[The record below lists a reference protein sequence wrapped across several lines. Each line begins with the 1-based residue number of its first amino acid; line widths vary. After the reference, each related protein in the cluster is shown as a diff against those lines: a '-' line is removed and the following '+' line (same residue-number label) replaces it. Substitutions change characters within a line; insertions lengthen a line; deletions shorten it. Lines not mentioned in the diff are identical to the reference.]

1 MTVIP
6 CHLKVI
12 IMLKIIFMGTADF
25 GGPVLEELADSK
37 VNKVVVVTQP
47 DRPQGRGRK
56 ILPTPIK
63 KIALDKGLEVF
74 QPENIND
81 KESINKMK
89 GFNPDIILVVAYGQI
104 LSSHILNV
112 PKRGCINIHGSLL
125 PKYRGAAPINRAIIN
140 GEKETGIT
148 FMFMKEKVDAGE
160 IIFQEK
166 IDILADETCGELYY
180 RLSALSADTL
190 LKLLGKIKSG
200 KMKRISQD
208 NKLATFARKM
218 NKGDGK
224 IDWSDKGEK
233 VYNLIRGTIPYPGAF
248 TYYKGKKLKIT
259 QARFLNGYQGEVDT
273 SSLKPGSVV
282 KIEKDSILIST
293 GDKGIIK
300 ILRLIPAG
308 SKELTAEQF
317 VNGYKIKTGDVLD

>member
-1 MTVIP
+1 
-6 CHLKVI
+6 
-12 IMLKIIFMGTADF
+12 MLKIIFMGTADF
-25 GGPVLEELADSK
+25 GGPFLEKLADSRE
-37 VNKVVVVTQP
+37 NKIAVITQP

-81 KESINKMK
+81 EESIKK
-89 GFNPDIILVVAYGQI
+89 IKEFNPDIILVVAYGQI
-104 LSSHILNV
+104 LSSHILNI
-112 PKRGCINIHGSLL
+112 PKIGCINIHGSLL

-166 IDILADETCGELYY
+166 IDILPDETCGELYN
-180 RLSALSADTL
+180 RLSDLSARFL
-190 LKLLGKIKSG
+190 SKLLEKIKSG
-200 KMKRISQD
+200 KIERISQD
-208 NKLATFARKM
+208 NKLVTFARKM
-218 NKGDGK
+218 NKEDGE

-248 TYYKGKKLKIT
+248 TFYKGRKLKIT
-259 QARFLNGYQGEVDT
+259 RARFLDDYQGEADT
-273 SSLKPGSVV
+273 GSGSPKPGRVI
-282 KIEKDSILIST
+282 KTEKDAILIST
-293 GDKGIIK
+293 GDKGVIK

-308 SKELTAEQF
+308 SRELTAEQF
-317 VNGYKIKTGDVLD
+317 VNGYKIKAGDVLCE

>member
-1 MTVIP
+1 
-6 CHLKVI
+6 
-12 IMLKIIFMGTADF
+12 MLKIIFMGTADF
-25 GGPVLEELADSK
+25 GGPVLEKLADIK
-37 VNKVVVVTQP
+37 ENQVMVITQP

-81 KESINKMK
+81 EESIKRIK
-89 GFNPDIILVVAYGQI
+89 EFSPDIILVVAYGQI
-104 LSSHILNV
+104 LSSYILNI
-112 PKRGCINIHGSLL
+112 PKIGCINIHGSLL

-140 GEKETGIT
+140 CEKETGIT

-166 IDILADETCGELYY
+166 IDILPDETCGELYY
-180 RLSALSADTL
+180 RLSDLSARTL
-190 LKLLGKIKSG
+190 PKLLEKIKSG
-200 KMKRISQD
+200 KIERILQD

-218 NKGDGK
+218 NKEDGK

-233 VYNLIRGTIPYPGAF
+233 IYNLIRGTIPFPGAF
-248 TYYKGKKLKIT
+248 TYYKGRKLKIT
-259 QARFLNGYQGEVDT
+259 RARFLDDYQDEADTGYP
-273 SSLKPGSVV
+273 KPGIVV
-282 KIEKDSILIST
+282 KTEKDGILIST

-300 ILRLIPAG
+300 IFRLIPAG
-308 SKELTAEQF
+308 SKELTANQF
-317 VNGYKIKTGDVLD
+317 VNGYKIKTGEALGE

>member
-1 MTVIP
+1 
-6 CHLKVI
+6 
-12 IMLKIIFMGTADF
+12 MLKIIFMGTADF
-25 GGPVLEELADSK
+25 GGSVLEKLADSRE
-37 VNKVVVVTQP
+37 NKILVITQP
-47 DRPQGRGRK
+47 DRPHGRGRK

-81 KESINKMK
+81 EESIKKINE
-89 GFNPDIILVVAYGQI
+89 FIPDIILVVAYGQI
-104 LSSHILNV
+104 LSGNILNI
-112 PKRGCINIHGSLL
+112 PKIGCINIHGSLL

-166 IDILADETCGELYY
+166 IDILPDETCGELYY

-190 LKLLGKIKSG
+190 PKLLEKIKSG
-200 KMKRISQD
+200 KIERISQD
-208 NKLATFARKM
+208 NNLATFARKM
-218 NKGDGK
+218 NKEDGK

-248 TYYKGKKLKIT
+248 TFYKGRKLKIT
-259 QARFLNGYQGEVDT
+259 RARFLDNYQDGADT
-273 SSLKPGSVV
+273 GSGSPKPGRVV
-282 KIEKDSILIST
+282 RTEKDAILIST
-293 GDKGIIK
+293 GDNGVIK
-300 ILRLIPAG
+300 ILKLIPAG
-308 SKELTAEQF
+308 SKELTANQF
-317 VNGYKIKTGDVLD
+317 INGYKIKIGEVLGE

>member
-1 MTVIP
+1 
-6 CHLKVI
+6 
-12 IMLKIIFMGTADF
+12 MLKIIFMGTADF
-25 GGPVLEELADSK
+25 GGSVLEKLADSRE
-37 VNKVVVVTQP
+37 NRIAVVTQP
-47 DRPQGRGRK
+47 DRPQGRSRK

-81 KESINKMK
+81 EESIKRIK
-89 GFNPDIILVVAYGQI
+89 EFNPDIILVVAYGQI
-104 LSSHILNV
+104 LSGHILNI
-112 PKRGCINIHGSLL
+112 PKIGCINIHGSLL

-140 GEKETGIT
+140 GEKEIGIT

-166 IDILADETCGELYY
+166 IDILADETYGELYY
-180 RLSALSADTL
+180 RLSDLSARSL
-190 LKLLGKIKSG
+190 PKLLEKIKSG
-200 KMKRISQD
+200 KIERISQD

-218 NKGDGK
+218 NKEDGK

-248 TYYKGKKLKIT
+248 TYYQGRKLKIT
-259 QARFLNGYQGEVDT
+259 RARLLDDYQNEADT
-273 SSLKPGSVV
+273 DSPKPGRVA
-282 KIEKDSILIST
+282 KTEKDAILIST

-300 ILRLIPAG
+300 ILKLIPAG

-317 VNGYKIKTGDVLD
+317 INGYKIKAGEILGE

>member
-1 MTVIP
+1 
-6 CHLKVI
+6 
-12 IMLKIIFMGTADF
+12 MLKIIFMGTADF
-25 GGPVLEELADSK
+25 GGPVLEKLAVSRE
-37 VNKVVVVTQP
+37 NKITVITQP
-47 DRPQGRGRK
+47 NRPQGRGRK

-81 KESINKMK
+81 EESIKK
-89 GFNPDIILVVAYGQI
+89 IKEFNPDIILVVAYGQI
-104 LSSHILNV
+104 LSSHILNI
-112 PKRGCINIHGSLL
+112 PKIGCINIHGSIL

-160 IIFQEK
+160 IIFQER
-166 IDILADETCGELYY
+166 IDILTDETCGELYY
-180 RLSALSADTL
+180 RLSDLSARAL
-190 LKLLGKIKSG
+190 PKLLEKIKSG
-200 KMKRISQD
+200 KIERISQD
-208 NKLATFARKM
+208 NKLVTFARKM
-218 NKGDGK
+218 NKEDGK

-248 TYYKGKKLKIT
+248 TYCNSRKLKIT
-259 QARFLNGYQGEVDT
+259 RARFLGDYQDERDDFFP
-273 SSLKPGSVV
+273 KPGRVV
-282 KIEKDSILIST
+282 KTEKEAILIST

-317 VNGYKIKTGDVLD
+317 VNGYKIKAGDVLG